1 MSVPDAGSFH
11 QDMLVFLQYVVRRL
25 RTPVGIAVS
34 HVVVSQAHDLAELR
48 PAYWTAAGK
57 QLRQSSLGQTAW
69 GTAPVSA
76 AAIRTGNV
84 QRTDGVAIHFR

>member
-1 MSVPDAGSFH
+1 M
-11 QDMLVFLQYVVRRL
+11 
-25 RTPVGIAVS
+25 S

-69 GTAPVSA
+69 GTAPVVRPQFVLEMFSGPMVLRYISGSQVTMSYLRKLVPQVIA
-76 AAIRTGNV
+76 ALAA
-84 QRTDGVAIHFR
+84 GVISLK